1 MKFAFWNIRELDIP
15 IKKAEVKNLVTS
27 RKIKLLVLIDTKTL
41 QQDHDSVFVSMFPRW
56 SLCTNYSCTDK
67 GRIWVAWDP
76 KFLTFMPINITDRAI
91 HGKVCY
97 GDPPTEFMVSFIYGE
112 HSFVKRTLWNDLEA
126 KSASFG
132 GLPWIVSGV
141 FNAIRDSSD
150 RKGGIRKW
158 IPAFNDLKYKECRF
172 SWSNRVQGEDACF
185 RKIDRVLCN
194 STWTQFFNASEAE
207 FLSPGVFDH
216 SPAVITVDRGEELR
230 PLLNISIFG
239 HLIQIF

>member
-1 MKFAFWNIRELDIP
+1 M
-15 IKKAEVKNLVTS
+15 
-27 RKIKLLVLIDTKTL
+27 
-41 QQDHDSVFVSMFPRW
+41 
-56 SLCTNYSCTDK
+56 
-67 GRIWVAWDP
+67 
-76 KFLTFMPINITDRAI
+76 
-91 HGKVCY
+91 
-97 GDPPTEFMVSFIYGE
+97 
-112 HSFVKRTLWNDLEA
+112 
-126 KSASFG
+126 SFG

-158 IPAFNDLKYKECRF
+158 IPAFNDLGNCLDNAGLDDPKYKECRF
-172 SWSNRVQGEDACF
+172 SWSNRVQGEDAFF

-194 STWTQFFNASEAE
+194 STWTQLFNASEAE
-207 FLSPGVFDH
+207 FLSPGVFDN